1 MENITL
7 EQVDKVRE
15 RCNVSYAEAKEA
27 LEYSEGNILD
37 AIIYLEKKQNDAAE
51 EESDFK
57 KEYSNCDCNGFNSMS
72 IEEIKNLIKNLIEK
86 GNVTRIKIKK
96 NDEELLDIPVN
107 AGIAA
112 SVIGIII
119 PPILAATLIAA
130 IATQITIEITREDGS
145 VEVVNQYVTKMAN
158 DVKEK
163 ASDFADIVKNKVN
176 EVKNDV
182 KSSKDTDS
190 AESSKFDAGETVYSY
205 TVNFDEDKND
215 CKEEIKEEKID
226 EDSKEN

>member
-57 KEYSNCDCNGFNSMS
+57 KEYSNCDFNGFNSMS

-190 AESSKFDAGETVYSY
+190 AESSKFDGGETVYSY